1 MENPMESKVL
11 YEVVETEVVEAP
23 QQRVRHPNVGRAR
36 RQAQKVWRR
45 GTLIWNSYER
55 GTYRKE
61 YAKYL
66 NTDTAFSK
74 SPVIL

>member
-1 MENPMESKVL
+1 MENKFV
-11 YEVVETEVVEAP
+11 YEIIETEVAKAP
-23 QQRVRHPNVGRAR
+23 KERVRHPNIGRAS
-36 RQAQKVWRR
+36 RQAQKEWRR

-61 YAKYL
+61 YVKYL
-66 NTDTAFSK
+66 TTDTAFAK

>member
-1 MENPMESKVL
+1 MENLVESKIL
-11 YEVVETEVVEAP
+11 YEIVETEEVKE
-23 QQRVRHPNVGRAR
+23 RVRHPNIGRAS
-36 RQAQKVWRR
+36 RQAQKEWRR
-45 GTLIWNSYER
+45 GTLIWNSYEK

-66 NTDTAFSK
+66 TTDTAFSK

>member
-1 MENPMESKVL
+1 MENLVESKIL
-11 YEVVETEVVEAP
+11 YEFVETEEVKD
-23 QQRVRHPNVGRAR
+23 RVRHPNIGRAS
-36 RQAQKVWRR
+36 RQAQKEWRR

-61 YAKYL
+61 YTKYL
-66 NTDTAFSK
+66 TTDTAFSK

>member
-1 MENPMESKVL
+1 MENKFV
-11 YEVVETEVVEAP
+11 YEIIETEVAEAP
-23 QQRVRHPNVGRAR
+23 KERVRHPNIGRAS
-36 RQAQKVWRR
+36 RQAQKEWRR

-66 NTDTAFSK
+66 TTDTTFSK